1 MDVSYGLFSE
11 GDFSLGVSDSFERDW
26 AAVVESS
33 YGGSH
38 FLVASLLSFPCRVL
52 LLHGWVGLSMR
63 VDGVCCSSVD

>member
-33 YGGSH
+33 YDGRH
-38 FLVASLLSFPCRVL
+38 FLVAFLSVFSL
-52 LLHGWVGLSMR
+52 
-63 VDGVCCSSVD
+63 